1 MTPASVGLRLGR
13 SRVMTTTL
21 LVSSFALASA
31 CVPRPR
37 MCTASSECGDKS
49 ACVAGRCQVEK
60 ATMKPAVDSARR
72 LVVRPVDMAYVK
84 TGDGPSGGALPT
96 VFALGRDGGKLFL
109 RFSVTVPP
117 PANIVEAYVVLRRSA
132 AVDDDPA
139 PVSLHATRIVESW
152 SAGSVQWAIQPRT
165 SEARS
170 PSTVVEPGGSP
181 LVRVDVRELV
191 RHWARRD
198 PKDQGIAI
206 VSDNE
211 TRTGT
216 TFALTA
222 VGAERAVVEP
232 AVAGRG
238 SSGSHALMGAAQGS
252 ALDVE
257 PYLELYV
264 R

>member
-1 MTPASVGLRLGR
+1 MTPAGVGLRPTR
-13 SRVMTTTL
+13 SRVMTMTL
-21 LVSSFALASA
+21 LVSSFALMSA

-37 MCTASSECGDKS
+37 MCTASSECANNAKS
-49 ACVAGRCQVEK
+49 VCVAGRCQVEA

-84 TGDGPSGGALPT
+84 TGDGPAGGALPT
-96 VFALGRDGGKLFL
+96 VFAPGRDGGKLFL
-109 RFSVTVPP
+109 RFSVVVPP
-117 PANIVEAYVVLRRSA
+117 TANVVEAYVVLHRSP

-152 SAGSVQWAIQPRT
+152 SGGSVQWAIQPRT

-198 PKDQGIAI
+198 PIDQGIA
-206 VSDNE
+206 VVADGE

-216 TFALTA
+216 TFALSA

-238 SSGSHALMGAAQGS
+238 GFSQPGTGQGT